1 MHEKIEMVK
10 QKLMHA
16 YQEIIEKLCYK
27 LCHPGRTFA
36 LKAKE
41 LIGSD
46 QTLLFIN

>member
-1 MHEKIEMVK
+1 MVK

-16 YQEIIEKLCYK
+16 YQEIREK
-27 LCHPGRTFA
+27 LCHPGRTFD

-46 QTLLFIN
+46 QTLLFIS